1 MRLMQLDIDH
11 AGTMAK
17 GALPLVYD
25 CCNHRQS
32 VSQSVNFTVVGGQ
45 LGHLTQLRVLAS
57 D

>member
-1 MRLMQLDIDH
+1 MQLDIDH
-11 AGTMAK
+11 A

-25 CCNHRQS
+25 CCNHSQS

-45 LGHLTQLRVLAS
+45 LGHLTQLHVPAS

>member
-11 AGTMAK
+11 AG
-17 GALPLVYD
+17 ALPLVYD
-25 CCNHRQS
+25 CCNHSQS

-45 LGHLTQLRVLAS
+45 LGHLTQLHVPAS